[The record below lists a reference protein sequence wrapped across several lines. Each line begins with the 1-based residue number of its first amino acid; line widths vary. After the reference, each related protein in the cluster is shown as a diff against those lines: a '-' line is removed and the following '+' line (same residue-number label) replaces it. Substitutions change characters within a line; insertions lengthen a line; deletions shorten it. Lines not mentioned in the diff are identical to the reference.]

1 MKRIGRSV
9 LAVFTGLI
17 TVIVLSVGVDAL
29 LHATK
34 VFPPPDQPMYSTSLL
49 MLALSYRAVFSAVGG
64 YVTARLAPSAVLM
77 HVVALA
83 GIGLVLGLLGIVAAT
98 RMNLGPIW
106 YPIAVAASGPVF
118 TLIGGWWWLL
128 RAARSPAPR

>member
-9 LAVFTGLI
+9 LAVFAGLI

-49 MLALSYRAVFSAVGG
+49 MLALSYRAVFTAVGG
-64 YVTARLAPSAVLM
+64 YVTARLAPRAALT
-77 HVVALA
+77 HVVVLA
-83 GIGLVLGLLGIVAAT
+83 GVGLVLGLLAWRTG
-98 RMNLGPIW
+98 RLGPSWATHAVFNATAAVTMIW
-106 YPIAVAASGPVF
+106 QAAH
-118 TLIGGWWWLL
+118 
-128 RAARSPAPR
+128 R